1 MRHHNSLMHDLLKMV
16 AWSKFEAAVDKHEAD
31 RGVRKLD
38 SKSHLVALLHAQLS
52 GAVSLREIETTM
64 ASQAARLYHLGVRAP
79 KRSTLSDANAAR
91 PAALFCDL
99 FNDLLAQAQ
108 RGLRK
113 ASKEAIRLIDATS
126 ISLSSLS
133 KDWATY
139 EAHGCATKLHVVF
152 DPDAEVAVHF
162 AVTPARVNDIT
173 AAKAMPIEPGR
184 TYVFDLGYYDFGW
197 WADLVARG
205 CRFVTR
211 LKKNTPT
218 RLIAERTV
226 AEGGNILAD
235 RVVRLPERLARS
247 RTNPCA
253 CDLRE
258 VHVRIDTG
266 KILRIVSNDLDSE
279 AEQIAQL
286 YKTRWQIEL
295 FFRWVKQTLKI
306 RKFLGTSE
314 NAIRCQ
320 IAVALI
326 AHLLLSMAHALQSAV
341 PSLLTFTRLVR
352 ANLMQFASI
361 RQLAIPPP
369 SRPHAAT
376 RNQMELA
383 IGC

>member
-16 AWSKFEAAVDKHEAD
+16 PWSKYEASVEKHEAD
-31 RGVRKLD
+31 RGVRTLD
-38 SKSHLVALLHAQLS
+38 SKSHFICLLHGQLS
-52 GAVSLREIETTM
+52 GAVSLREIEATM
-64 ASQAARLYHLGVRAP
+64 ASQSARLYHLGARAP
-79 KRSTLSDANAAR
+79 KRSTLSDANATR
-91 PAALFCDL
+91 PAALFGDL

-113 ASKEAIRLIDATS
+113 TSKEAIRLIDATS

-133 KDWATY
+133 KDWAVY

-152 DPDAEVAVHF
+152 DPRAAVAVHF

-197 WADLVARG
+197 WADLIAKG

-218 RLIAERTV
+218 RLIAERPV
-226 AEGGNILAD
+226 DEQGNILAD
-235 RVVRLPERLARS
+235 RLVRLPERLARS
-247 RTNPCA
+247 RKSPCA

-266 KILRIVSNDLDSE
+266 KVLRVVSNDLDST
-279 AEQIAQL
+279 AEEIAEL

-314 NAIRCQ
+314 NAIRSQ

-341 PSLLTFTRLVR
+341 PNLLTFTRLVR
-352 ANLMQFASI
+352 ANLMQFTSI
-361 RQLAIPPP
+361 HQLAIQTRTTTPP
-369 SRPHAAT
+369 ST
-376 RNQMELA
+376 SQLELA
-383 IGC
+383 IC

>member
-16 AWSKFEAAVDKHEAD
+16 PWSKYEASVEKHAAD
-31 RGVRKLD
+31 RGVRTLD

-64 ASQAARLYHLGVRAP
+64 ASQSARLYHLGVRAP

-91 PAALFCDL
+91 PAALFADL
-99 FNDLLAQAQ
+99 FDNLLAQAQ

-113 ASKEAIRLIDATS
+113 TSKEAIRLIDATS

-139 EAHGCATKLHVVF
+139 EAHGCAAKLHVVF
-152 DPDAEVAVHF
+152 DPRAEVAVHF

-197 WADLVARG
+197 WADLISRG

-218 RLIAERTV
+218 RLVTERPV
-226 AEGGNILAD
+226 ANGGNILAD

-247 RTNPCA
+247 RKNPCA

-266 KILRIVSNDLDSE
+266 KVLRIVSNDLDSTADE
-279 AEQIAQL
+279 IAEL

-314 NAIRCQ
+314 NAIRSQ

-361 RQLAIPPP
+361 HQIAIQTRPRTPASTNQL
-369 SRPHAAT
+369 
-376 RNQMELA
+376 ELA
-383 IGC
+383 IC